1 MLLTDNGWVAS
12 IEFRYPILRIF
23 EGDGVLQIIPFFDY
37 GVGWNSSN
45 FPNPNPQNLASIGV
59 GLQWRYKRNLFAKL
73 EYGIPLISVDINKN
87 TWQENG
93 IYFSIQY
100 FPFAD

>member
-1 MLLTDNGWVAS
+1 MAS